1 MANGNTNFNQGMGGV
16 FGQLGSVVGRAAVNP
31 APSTGSGIPITAES
45 LGNLLDDLGVGQLS
59 PEEQAFLGSLP
70 TPETREAT
78 AKEAALLGIT
88 PAPAPVEPTQR
99 AIVVEMPAPVKPVEP
114 VKPVK
119 PEEPKQE
126 EVRKVEEVSPFVFT
140 ELEKL
145 KAADALVNPTEPYVY
160 EVKFNKLLTV
170 GFKTASET
178 EQAFVNSEI
187 QRAISRGIVR
197 RVKSR
202 VDAYDLQGRPI
213 SQDTEED
220 RYDSADQERHIRFMQ
235 LLVGISHINFKTL
248 PTDMTERKKF
258 LENYSAH
265 ILNIIYEK
273 GYIKFVALLKEV
285 KDNFENF

>member
-16 FGQLGSVVGRAAVNP
+16 FGQLGAAVGRAAVNP
-31 APSTGSGIPITAES
+31 QASSGIPITAES

-59 PEEQAFLGSLP
+59 TEEQAFLDSLP

-78 AKEAALLGIT
+78 AKEAALLGIAPT
-88 PAPAPVEPTQR
+88 PSAEPTQR

-114 VKPVK
+114 AKPVS
-119 PEEPKQE
+119 PVEPKKAE
-126 EVRKVEEVSPFVFT
+126 ESKKEEEVSPFVFT
-140 ELEKL
+140 EFEKL

-170 GFKTASET
+170 GFKSASET
-178 EQAFVNSEI
+178 EQAFVNSEV
-187 QRAISRGIVR
+187 QRAIARGIVR

-202 VDAYDLQGRPI
+202 VDAYDIQGRPI

-235 LLVGISHINFKTL
+235 LLVGISHINFKAL
-248 PTDMTERKKF
+248 PADMVERKKF
-258 LENYSAH
+258 LETYSAH

-273 GYIKFVALLKEV
+273 GYIKFVALMKEV